1 MSRKILNVY
10 LNDLPT
16 RGFLR
21 TIPNDSENLSALPF
35 VLSEIPLILSGQF
48 LGYLIFP
55 FFRDTKVSCAFTQA
69 VFDQITSN
77 LVQRCLITMLTSRY
91 QFWEVLGSVWDTYIS
106 VKKINRFFIS
116 PQWVDSII
124 NNDNFSHGNIFIWH
138 ILTPQWSFGCL
149 PTPFGQL

>member
-1 MSRKILNVY
+1 MSRKILNIY
-10 LNDLPT
+10 LYDLST

-35 VLSEIPLILSGQF
+35 VLSEISLFLSGKF

-55 FFRDTKVSCAFTQA
+55 SFRDTKVSCAFTQA

-91 QFWEVLGSVWDTYIS
+91 QFWEVLGSVWDTYMS

-124 NNDNFSHGNIFIWH
+124 NNDNFSRSNMFIWH
-138 ILTPQWSFGCL
+138 ILTPLWSFGCL
-149 PTPFGQL
+149 PTPFGQF

>member
-1 MSRKILNVY
+1 MDAFGSNPQNGNILVVRPNYAMSRKILNVY

-91 QFWEVLGSVWDTYIS
+91 QF
-106 VKKINRFFIS
+106 
-116 PQWVDSII
+116 
-124 NNDNFSHGNIFIWH
+124 
-138 ILTPQWSFGCL
+138 
-149 PTPFGQL
+149 